1 MPTRRPNADPTL
13 RGLLHPAW
21 GPLLR
26 VTLRHADGPS
36 TEGLALIDTGASMSA
51 VDRRAALDLGLP
63 SPGAA
68 TFFAVTAT
76 GDRHVT
82 PLRTGQLR
90 LGQDPRYFELD
101 LIEVPDLHARVE
113 GFRVVALLGWD
124 FLGACTLAF
133 DGPAGTFTL
142 GLPRPVPSGHR
153 RR

>member
-1 MPTRRPNADPTL
+1 M
-13 RGLLHPAW
+13 
-21 GPLLR
+21 R
-26 VTLRHADGPS
+26 VELRHSEGAS
-36 TEGLALIDTGASMSA
+36 TDGLALIDTGASMSA
-51 VDRRAALDLGLP
+51 VDRQAALDLGLP
-63 SPGAA
+63 TPGAA

-90 LGQDPRYFELD
+90 LGHDPRYFELE

-124 FLGACTLAF
+124 FLGSCTLAF
-133 DGPAGTFTL
+133 DGPAGTFSL
-142 GLPRPVPSGHR
+142 GLPPPVRSGHR

>member
-1 MPTRRPNADPTL
+1 MPASRSRSIPPL

-21 GPLLR
+21 GPLVR
-26 VTLRHADGPS
+26 VTLRHAEGQS
-36 TEGLALIDTGASMSA
+36 TEGLALVDTGASMSA
-51 VDRRAALDLGLP
+51 VDRTAALDLSLP

-82 PLRTGQLR
+82 PLRTGQLK

-124 FLGACTLAF
+124 FLATCTLTF

-142 GLPRPVPSGHR
+142 GLPPPVRAAR
-153 RR
+153 RRR

>member
-1 MPTRRPNADPTL
+1 MPRPSPAPTIL

-21 GPLLR
+21 GPLVR
-26 VTLRHADGPS
+26 VTLRHADGPAR
-36 TEGLALIDTGASMSA
+36 EGLALIDTGASMSA
-51 VDRRAALDLGLP
+51 VDRQAARALAHT

-113 GFRVVALLGWD
+113 GFHVVALLGWD
-124 FLGACTLAF
+124 FLGTCTLAF

-142 GLPRPVPSGHR
+142 GLPPPVRANR
-153 RR
+153 RRR

>member
-1 MPTRRPNADPTL
+1 M
-13 RGLLHPAW
+13 
-21 GPLLR
+21 R
-26 VTLRHADGPS
+26 VELRHAEGAS
-36 TEGLALIDTGASMSA
+36 TDGLALVDTGASMSA

-63 SPGAA
+63 TPGAA

-90 LGQDPRYFELD
+90 LGHDPRYFELE

-124 FLGACTLAF
+124 FLGSCTLSF
-133 DGPAGTFTL
+133 DGPAGTFSL
-142 GLPRPVPSGHR
+142 GLPPPVRSGR
-153 RR
+153 RRR